1 MSGFHKFFRDSKIGL
16 PAYVAAINMRTGI
29 AVITPIITVIG
40 IELGLSTIELAWLA
54 AIPVLCFAFISPVAG
69 WFNQI
74 GSIDRI
80 ISIAMWVLAAALLFR
95 ATGSVFALFFFTLL
109 LGIATAVLNVTLPA
123 WVKLHG
129 GEHAGVIT
137 GTYVTLMG
145 ITSAVALAIS
155 APLTAA
161 SSLSWQLAMLPW
173 GVLALLGAIWWQL
186 RIRENGLREIDQSSK
201 ISWRTLLRN
210 RRAWQVTAFFG
221 LQSMNAYA
229 GGTWI
234 PTILFDR
241 GYALAAAGLTV
252 AIISLLGSI
261 AAAYVPQLATTR
273 TEQRSILWLFTAIT
287 AVGYLGLLLDS
298 GWRLTLWVL
307 FALFGQSATFPLSL
321 ILVVLRSETA
331 ATAAALSTMMQ
342 SIGYLIAA
350 TGPLLVGA
358 IFQWSGSWNAGL
370 AFMLVIVALQGIA
383 AAGAGRRGTL

>member
-1 MSGFHKFFRDSKIGL
+1 
-16 PAYVAAINMRTGI
+16 MRTGI

-54 AIPVLCFAFISPVAG
+54 SIPVLCFAFIPPVAG
-69 WFNQI
+69 WLNQI

-80 ISIAMWVLAAALLFR
+80 ISIAMWLLAIALLLR

-252 AIISLLGSI
+252 AIISLLGSV

-358 IFQWSGSWNAGL
+358 IFQWSGSWSAGL
-370 AFMLVIVALQGIA
+370 AFMLVIVALQGIS